1 MLRFLKKH
9 RKPFNKPVPPDG
21 PARQTAD
28 IGAEHGRDSKGGY
41 RSRKVSAD
49 KVDGTDSTMA
59 PGINRGRG
67 SQVASQDGRVDNQQL
82 PAQNTSTLTPGHD
95 GGDSASECGQP

>member
-9 RKPFNKPVPPDG
+9 RKPFNKLVPPES

-28 IGAEHGRDSKGGY
+28 IGAEHGRDSKGEYSSG
-41 RSRKVSAD
+41 KISAD

-59 PGINRGRG
+59 PDTNHRGDSRI
-67 SQVASQDGRVDNQQL
+67 ANQDRRVGDQQL
-82 PAQNTSTLTPGHD
+82 PTQNVSTLTPRQG
-95 GGDSASECGQP
+95 GGDASECS

>member
-59 PGINRGRG
+59 PDTNHRGDSRI
-67 SQVASQDGRVDNQQL
+67 ANQDRRVGDQQL
-82 PAQNTSTLTPGHD
+82 PTQNVSTLTPRQG
-95 GGDSASECGQP
+95 GGDASECS